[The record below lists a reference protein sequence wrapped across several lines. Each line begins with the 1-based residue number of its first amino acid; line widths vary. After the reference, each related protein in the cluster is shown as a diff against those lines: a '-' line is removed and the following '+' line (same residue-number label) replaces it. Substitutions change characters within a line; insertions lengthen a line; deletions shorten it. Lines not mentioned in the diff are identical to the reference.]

1 MSRTYVTR
9 QGDMWDGIAHA
20 QLGDVSYA
28 DKLMTANV
36 AILGDYIF
44 PSELE
49 LVLPDVVPPKAS
61 DAVPPWK
68 RVKG

>member
-9 QGDMWDGIAHA
+9 QGDMWDSIAHA

-28 DKLMTANV
+28 DKLMNANV
-36 AILGDYIF
+36 ALLGYYIF
-44 PSELE
+44 PSGLE
-49 LVLPDVVPPKAS
+49 LVLPDVVHPKAT